1 MRRPKMATAL
11 RDLIPSNA
19 TRQSVSTVWLV
30 FDGGGGGARL
40 SALHHCSTG
49 RPAKAEGNDADQ
61 STEDQSSVGDR
72 GGEEGQPCPPEAAA
86 TVGGVGGGGRPRSL
100 AARPGGE
107 TGVGLHQ
114 GARAAEP

>member
-1 MRRPKMATAL
+1 MESLYRP
-11 RDLIPSNA
+11 LIPAPVRRRTARPSDC
-19 TRQSVSTVWLV
+19 RVG
-30 FDGGGGGARL
+30 DGGGGGARL

-49 RPAKAEGNDADQ
+49 RPVNAEGNDADQ
-61 STEDQSSVGDR
+61 STENQSSVGDR
-72 GGEEGQPCPPEAAA
+72 GSEEGQPCPPEAAA